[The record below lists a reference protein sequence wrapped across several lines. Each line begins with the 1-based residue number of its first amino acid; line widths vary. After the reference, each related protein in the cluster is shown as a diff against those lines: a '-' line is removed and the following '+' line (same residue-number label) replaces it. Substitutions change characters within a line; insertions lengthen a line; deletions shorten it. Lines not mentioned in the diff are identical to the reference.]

1 MNSELVL
8 YDGMRLAISKCAE
21 VDEAAAIKNKASQLE
36 AYARVRDDAESQ
48 RKFVEI
54 RLRACQRIGVL
65 SAELEKAHRTG
76 DGQVQPP
83 SDGNL
88 KSETLAAAGIST
100 STANRYEGLA
110 GGREQQAQ
118 DIARQRQTL
127 ISPRPKQKMSLYL

>member
-36 AYARVRDDAESQ
+36 AYARVRDEAESQ
-48 RKFVEI
+48 RKFAEI

-65 SAELEKAHRTG
+65 SAELETNERART
-76 DGQVQPP
+76 DLHP
-83 SDGNL
+83 SDGMQS
-88 KSETLAAAGIST
+88 KTDQLAKAGIST
-100 STANRYEGLA
+100 STANRCEELA

-118 DIARQRQTL
+118 DIAL
-127 ISPRPKQKMSLYL
+127 AAADSYSPRPKQKMSLYL